1 MARIGLMGCGSV
13 ADFGHL
19 PAISSTAELEV
30 VALFDPVAG
39 RAESYSEKFGGKP
52 FTDEG
57 EFFAEGLDAVVIASP
72 LFTHHD
78 NVMLCSEHG
87 VHVLCEKPIATNED
101 EAADMIA
108 VMEDA
113 GKGFFVGMVYRFSP
127 VALQLKQWIEQGV
140 LGKVKHIRMIYLW
153 NLHGQWIRDDAGTWI
168 ESPMWRGRMM
178 EGGPLVDCGVHQIDL
193 IRWMTGLEIKSW
205 EGFGTWVSD
214 YVAPDHVVAQLQLEN
229 GITASVEV
237 SFTYGHTSKEP
248 RSVFTYEVIGTGGV
262 ARFDRDGYVV
272 EARNGEGILV
282 GHGAGEKNFEGMY
295 SQFSEFLK
303 TGKSGDLAT
312 PHDAMV
318 ATEIAVDCTDQAI
331 QRRGLVG
338 RSK

>member
-19 PAISSTAELEV
+19 PAIRSTPDLDI
-30 VALFDPVAG
+30 VALFDPVPG
-39 RAESYSEKFGGKP
+39 RAFAYSEKFGGKP
-52 FTDEG
+52 FTDES
-57 EFFAEGLDAVVIASP
+57 EFFAESLDAVVVASP

-127 VALQLKQWIEQGV
+127 VALQLKQWIEQGIV
-140 LGKVKHIRMIYLW
+140 GKVKHIRMIYLW
-153 NLHGQWIRDDAGTWI
+153 NLHGQWVQNEAGTWI
-168 ESPMWRGRMM
+168 ESPMWKGRMM

-193 IRWMTGLEIKSW
+193 IRWMTGLEIKKW

-214 YVAPDHVVAQLQLEN
+214 FEAPDHVVAQLQLEN

-237 SFTYGHTSKEP
+237 SFTYGHTAKEP

-262 ARFDRDGYVV
+262 ARFDRDGYIV
-272 EARNGEGILV
+272 EARNGEGIHL
-282 GHGAGEKNFEGMY
+282 GHGTGEKNFEGMY
-295 SQFSEFLK
+295 FQFAEFLR
-303 TGKSGDLAT
+303 SGNAGNLAT

-331 QRRGLVG
+331 RR
-338 RSK
+338 RFAK

>member
-19 PAISSTAELEV
+19 PAIKSTSDLEI
-30 VALFDPVAG
+30 VALFDPIVG
-39 RAESYSEKFGGKP
+39 RAESYAEKFGGKP
-52 FTDEG
+52 FTDEAVFFG
-57 EFFAEGLDAVVIASP
+57 EKLDAVVIASP

-127 VALQLKQWIEQGV
+127 VALQLKQWIEQGIV
-140 LGKVKHIRMIYLW
+140 GKVKHIRMIYLW
-153 NLHGQWIRDDAGTWI
+153 NLHGQWVQDGAGVWI

-205 EGFGTWVSD
+205 EGFGT
-214 YVAPDHVVAQLQLEN
+214 
-229 GITASVEV
+229 
-237 SFTYGHTSKEP
+237 
-248 RSVFTYEVIGTGGV
+248 
-262 ARFDRDGYVV
+262 
-272 EARNGEGILV
+272 
-282 GHGAGEKNFEGMY
+282 
-295 SQFSEFLK
+295 
-303 TGKSGDLAT
+303 
-312 PHDAMV
+312 
-318 ATEIAVDCTDQAI
+318 
-331 QRRGLVG
+331 
-338 RSK
+338 

>member
-19 PAISSTAELEV
+19 PAILSTPGLEL
-30 VALFDPVAG
+30 VALFDPVRG
-39 RAESYSEKFGGKP
+39 RAEAYSHKFGGKP
-52 FTDEG
+52 YTDEAA
-57 EFFAEGLDAVVIASP
+57 FFAEGLDAVVIASP

-113 GKGFFVGMVYRFSP
+113 GTGFFVGMVYRFSP
-127 VALQLKQWIEQGV
+127 VALQLKRWMEDGV
-140 LGKVKHIRMIYLW
+140 VGKVRHIRMIYLW
-153 NLHGQWIRDDAGTWI
+153 NLHGQWILDDSGAWI
-168 ESPMWRGRMM
+168 ESPMWKGRML

-193 IRWMTGLEIKSW
+193 IRWMTGLEIKMW
-205 EGFGTWVSD
+205 DGFGTWVSN
-214 YVAPDHVVAQLQLEN
+214 YEAPDHVVAQLQLEN

-237 SFTYGHTSKEP
+237 SFTYGHTAKEP
-248 RSVFTYEVIGTGGV
+248 KSVFTYEVIGTGGV
-262 ARFDRDGYVV
+262 ARFDRDGYILEV
-272 EARNGEGILV
+272 RDGEGVRL
-282 GHGAGEKNFEGMY
+282 GHGTGEKNFEGMY
-295 SQFSEFLK
+295 AQFAEFLK
-303 TGKSGDLAT
+303 SGEAGDLAT

-318 ATEIAVDCTDQAI
+318 ATEIAVDCTDRAI
-331 QRRGLVG
+331 ARRFA
-338 RSK
+338 K

>member
-19 PAISSTAELEV
+19 PAILSTPGLEL
-30 VALFDPVAG
+30 VALFDPIPG
-39 RAESYSEKFGGKP
+39 RAATYAEKFGGIP
-52 FTDEG
+52 HVDEAA
-57 EFFAEGLDAVVIASP
+57 FFAEGLDAVVIASP
-72 LFTHHD
+72 LSTHHD

-127 VALQLKQWIEQGV
+127 VVHQLKRWMEEGI
-140 LGKVKHIRMIYLW
+140 LGKVRHIRMIYMW
-153 NLHGQWIRDDAGTWI
+153 NLHGQWVQDSAGAWV
-168 ESPMWRGRMM
+168 ESPMWRGRML

-205 EGFGTWVSD
+205 EGFGTWLST
-214 YVAPDHVVAQLQLEN
+214 YEAPDHIVAQLQLEN

-262 ARFDRDGYVV
+262 ARFDRDGYILEV
-272 EARNGEGILV
+272 RNGEGTHL
-282 GHGAGEKNFEGMY
+282 GHGTGEKNFEGMY
-295 SQFSEFLK
+295 TQFAEFLHS
-303 TGKSGDLAT
+303 GKSGDLAS

-331 QRRGLVG
+331 QRRIA
-338 RSK
+338 K

>member
-19 PAISSTAELEV
+19 PAIVSTPGLEI
-30 VALFDPVAG
+30 VALFDPVPG
-39 RAESYSEKFGGKP
+39 RAESYSKKFGGKP
-52 FTDEG
+52 FTDETQ
-57 EFFAEGLDAVVIASP
+57 FFAEGLDAVVISSP
-72 LFTHHD
+72 VAFHHD
-78 NVMLCSEHG
+78 NVMLCSEHN
-87 VHVLCEKPIATNED
+87 VHVLCEKPIATDED

-108 VMEDA
+108 VMEDV

-127 VALQLKQWIEQGV
+127 VALQLKQWIEEGL

-153 NLHGQWIRDDAGTWI
+153 NLHGQWVHDGSGKWI
-168 ESPMWRGRMM
+168 ESAMWKGRMM

-214 YVAPDHVVAQLQLEN
+214 FEAPDHVVAQLQLEN

-237 SFTYGHTSKEP
+237 SFTYGHTAREP

-262 ARFDRDGYVV
+262 ARFDRDGYIL
-272 EARNGEGILV
+272 EARNGDGVRI
-282 GHGAGEKNFEGMY
+282 GHGTGEKNFEGMY
-295 SQFSEFLK
+295 SQFAEFLHS
-303 TGKSGDLAT
+303 GKSGNLAS
-312 PHDAMV
+312 PNDAMV

-331 QRRGLVG
+331 RRRLV
-338 RSK
+338 K